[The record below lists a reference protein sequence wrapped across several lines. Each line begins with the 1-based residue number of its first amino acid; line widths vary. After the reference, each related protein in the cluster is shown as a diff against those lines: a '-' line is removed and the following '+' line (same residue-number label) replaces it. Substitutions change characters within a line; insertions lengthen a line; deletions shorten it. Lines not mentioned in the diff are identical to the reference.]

1 MKIEII
7 RETRLSGSY
16 VRDNNVCWWHVYHD
30 QFFGR
35 YVAYTDGDRQSEC
48 DICSNRYHSDTP
60 KKYFSTLPSALAY
73 LSGIVGA

>member
-16 VRDNNVCWWHVYHD
+16 MRDNNVCWWTVYHD
-30 QFFGR
+30 QLFGR

-48 DICSNRYHSDTP
+48 DITGYYRDMP
-60 KKYFSTLPSALAY
+60 KKYFNTQNAALAY
-73 LSGIVGA
+73 LAGIVGE